1 MKIPILDLT
10 RQYHAIQEEIDAA
23 IRRVLES
30 GRFILGP
37 EVEAFEAEI
46 AEYLG
51 VKHAI
56 GVASGTD
63 ALLLSLK
70 ALNIG
75 PGDGVIVPSFTFF
88 ATAGVVANLGATPI
102 FVDIDPKTFN
112 INPEKLRELL
122 TNHSSPIPHPSPS
135 TTFSVT
141 RHSSPVTV
149 IKAIITVHLYG
160 QPADMDEIMAIA
172 HKHDLYVVEDAAQ
185 ALGAEYKGQKV
196 GTIGHL
202 GCFSFF
208 PTKNLGA
215 YGDGGLV
222 VTNDDELAE
231 RVRMLR
237 VHGSKPKYY
246 HHMVGT
252 NSRLD
257 ALQAAILRAKLPHL
271 AEWTAARTRLADR
284 YDELLGDFDG
294 LVLPY
299 RAPNRT
305 HIFHQYTIRVLA
317 GKRDALRTF
326 LAKRG
331 IGTEVYYPLP
341 LHLQPC
347 FRYLGYKEG
356 DLPESERACR
366 EVLSLPMFPELT
378 NEEQDYV
385 VNAIKC
391 FLGTVNGL
399 ENR

>member
-1 MKIPILDLT
+1 MNVPLLDLT
-10 RQYHAIQEEIDAA
+10 RQYSTIKAEIDAA

-37 EVEAFEAEI
+37 EVEAFEEEI
-46 AEYLG
+46 AQYLG

-112 INPEKLRELL
+112 IDPEKLRELL
-122 TNHSSPIPHPSPS
+122 THHASPITHHSSPI
-135 TTFSVT
+135 TAV
-141 RHSSPVTV
+141 
-149 IKAIITVHLYG
+149 KAIIPVHLYG

-172 HKHDLYVVEDAAQ
+172 HEYELYVVEDAAQ
-185 ALGAEYKGQKV
+185 AIGAEYKGQKV

-246 HHMVGT
+246 HHLVGT

-271 AEWTAARTRLADR
+271 DEWTAARQRLASR
-284 YDELLGDFDG
+284 YDELLGDIPG
-294 LVLPY
+294 IEVPY
-299 RAPNRT
+299 RAPERT
-305 HIFHQYTIRVLA
+305 HIFHQYTIRVHD
-317 GKRDALRTF
+317 GRRDELQQY
-326 LAKRG
+326 LKEKG
-331 IGTEVYYPLP
+331 IDTQVYYPLP

-356 DLPESERACR
+356 DLPESERASQ

-378 NEEQDYV
+378 EEEQDYV
-385 VNAIKC
+385 VDAIMRFFRK
-391 FLGTVNGL
+391 GL
-399 ENR
+399 

>member
-88 ATAGVVANLGATPI
+88 ATAGVVANLGAIPI
-102 FVDIDPKTFN
+102 FVDIDHKTFN
-112 INPEKLRELL
+112 IDPEKLRELL
-122 TNHSSPIPHPSPS
+122 TNHSSPILHPSPS
-135 TTFSVT
+135 TTFSIT
-141 RHSSPVTV
+141 LHSSPVTV
-149 IKAIITVHLYG
+149 IKAIIPVHLYG
-160 QPADMDEIMAIA
+160 QPADMDEIMIIA
-172 HKHDLYVVEDAAQ
+172 HEHDLYVVEDAAQ
-185 ALGAEYKGQKV
+185 AIGAEYKGQKV

-271 AEWTAARTRLADR
+271 AEWIAARMRLADR
-284 YDELLGDFDG
+284 YDELLGGFDG

-391 FLGTVNGL
+391 FLDTVNGL